1 MHRANTTH
9 RRHGMNQDK
18 TTVGFKITV
27 NWSACTV
34 ELRRVGESCPI
45 VKSYQVTN
53 HTVASAYRD
62 LAFEA
67 LRLAHEMEHRGDP
80 EEYRFNSLHAH
91 KQAEKAIQKNT
102 ELERLFRQEA

>member
-1 MHRANTTH
+1 
-9 RRHGMNQDK
+9 MNQDK

-67 LRLAHEMEHRGDP
+67 LRLAHEMENRGDP
-80 EEYRFNSLHAH
+80 EEFHFNSRHAH

-102 ELERLFRQEA
+102 ELERLFGQEA